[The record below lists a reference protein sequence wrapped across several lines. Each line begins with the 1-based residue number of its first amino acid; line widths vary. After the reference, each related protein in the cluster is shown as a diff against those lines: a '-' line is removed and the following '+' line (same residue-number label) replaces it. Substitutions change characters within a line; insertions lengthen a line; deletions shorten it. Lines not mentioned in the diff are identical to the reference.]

1 MIKFLCF
8 ISMIPALAYTEKDVQ
23 EFCLESTNEFK
34 DRHHELLL
42 SDNLTEDKIFEIW
55 FSLGAE
61 HAFSSVLSYL
71 DEDEN

>member
-1 MIKFLCF
+1 MVL
-8 ISMIPALAYTEKDVQ
+8 IPALAYTEKDIQ
-23 EFCLESTNEFK
+23 EFCVESTNEIK
-34 DRHHELLL
+34 DRQHELLL